1 MTKLLVWE
9 DETVIGINKE
19 EGHIRS
25 IPYSDKETS
34 LKNKKSPYFLSLNGS
49 WKFHWVPKY
58 DERPELFY
66 ETDFDISSWEKI
78 KVPGTFELQGYGIPY
93 YLATSYPPPLRKR
106 KAPNIDK
113 NETPIGSYKRN
124 FTIPKGWDK
133 REIFIQFEGVK
144 SAFYLW
150 INGKE
155 VGYSQGSMAPAE
167 FNITKFVKTGKNQI
181 AVEVYKWS
189 DGSYLEDQDFWF
201 LGGIYREVFLYSVP
215 KVHVWDYFASCEFD
229 KIYRDAMLKLRIK
242 VRNFSDSSFNRPT
255 LEVYLLNDKMEN
267 VPLSPSI
274 KTEFE
279 VFPGRIEVLEFET
292 KIKSPKQWSA
302 ENPNLYTLVIS
313 LKSAQGETIEYV
325 SSKYGFC
332 QVEIKESQIF
342 INGKSVLF
350 KGVNHHDF
358 DQDGG
363 YVVPYK
369 QMVEDIK
376 IMKQNNINAVRTS
389 HYPADPRFY
398 DLCDEYGLYVLDEA
412 NVETHGFLGMF
423 YLRTKLSDKWSK
435 STVDR
440 MERMVEMN
448 KNHPSIFMWSLGNE
462 ACFGKPFFKMK
473 EAALKIDSTRPIHY
487 ENDHDLK
494 VSDVFSVMY
503 FTPKK
508 SEDIGNLK
516 KIRYRF
522 PNGSISP
529 KVYAEKP
536 YILCEYA
543 HAMGNSLGNFQEFMD
558 VFEKYPNCVG
568 GFIWDFV
575 DQGLRKFTEDGKPYW
590 LYGGDFGDKPHSS
603 NFCIN
608 GIVRPDRSP
617 NPSLYQVKKVYQN
630 ISVTPINILDGIFEV
645 HNKNR
650 FTDLENL
657 SLNWILTKNGRTN
670 KKGSIEVPEIEPL
683 SNRKVLIPIQKP
695 KKPDDA
701 EYHLMIQFKLKKATS
716 WAKKGYLVAWDQFS
730 VPFEGLEKKDVFD
743 KKLELEIQENDEAI
757 KAKSNKFAVSVSKI
771 TGFITSLEVEN
782 RQLLESPIKPNF
794 WRAPIDNDNL
804 RRVASYN
811 FPLLSKLIPENPWKK
826 ASSLMR
832 IENFH
837 SEIVDSKILT
847 VIINMK
853 VPKGKTNYIIEYTI
867 TGNAIHVKT
876 DFTPSKEM
884 IRLGMQTTL
893 NKELVKFKWFGRG
906 PHESYSDRKTGEAV
920 GLYTA
925 IVEDL
930 IHDYVYPQENGNRT
944 DVRWVSVTDNEG
956 KGFKITDT
964 EGHFLNFSA
973 WPYTLDDLEKAEH
986 INELPRRDE
995 ITFNIDYRQR
1005 GVGGD
1010 SPAWPT
1016 VHDKYKLK
1024 KNNHYTYSFKIEPV

>member
-1 MTKLLVWE
+1 MTKLLDWE
-9 DETVIGINKE
+9 DESVIGINKE
-19 EGHIRS
+19 EGHVRT
-25 IPYSDKETS
+25 IPCQDMETAV
-34 LKNKKSPYFLSLNGS
+34 KNKKSPYFQSLNGS
-49 WKFHWVPKY
+49 WKFYWVPKY
-58 DERPELFY
+58 TDRPEMFY
-66 ETDFDISSWEKI
+66 ETNFDISKWEEI
-78 KVPGTFELQGYGIPY
+78 KVPGTFELQGYGNPY
-93 YLATSYPPPLRKR
+93 YLAQSYPPPLRKR

-124 FTIPKGWDK
+124 FLIPKGWDN

-155 VGYSQGSMAPAE
+155 VGYSQGSMTPAE
-167 FNITKFVKTGKNQI
+167 FNITKFVNIGKNQI

-215 KVHVWDYFASCEFD
+215 KVHIWDYFASCDFD

-242 VRNFSDSSFNRPT
+242 VRNYSDSSFTRPT
-255 LEVYLLNDKMEN
+255 LEVQLLDEKMET

-274 KTEFE
+274 RTELE
-279 VFPGRIEVLEFET
+279 VFPGNTEVLEFET
-292 KIKSPKQWSA
+292 KVKNPKQWSA
-302 ENPNLYTLVIS
+302 ETPNLYNLVLI
-313 LKSAQGETIEYV
+313 LKTDVGETIECV
-325 SSKYGFC
+325 STKYGFC
-332 QVEIKESQIF
+332 QIAIKDSQIF

-363 YVVPYK
+363 YTVPYK
-369 QMVEDIK
+369 QMVEDVK

-412 NVETHGFLGMF
+412 NVETHGFLGML

-440 MERMVEMN
+440 MERMVEIN

-473 EAALKIDSTRPIHY
+473 KAALNIDPTRPIHY
-487 ENDHDLK
+487 ENDLSLK

-503 FTPKK
+503 FTPQK
-508 SEDIGNLK
+508 SEDVGELK

-522 PNGSISP
+522 PNGSLSP
-529 KVYAEKP
+529 KAYAEKP

-575 DQGLRKFTEDGKPYW
+575 DQGIRRFTEDEKPYW
-590 LYGGDFGDKPHSS
+590 IYGGDFGDEPNSS

-617 NPSLYQVKKVYQN
+617 NPSLFEVKKVYQN
-630 ISVTPINILDGIFEV
+630 ISVTSVNILDGIFEV

-650 FTDLENL
+650 FINL
-657 SLNWILTKNGRTN
+657 DNMKIDWILTKNGRTN
-670 KKGSIEVPEIEPL
+670 KKGTIDTPEIEPF

-701 EYHLMIQFKLKKATS
+701 EYHLMIQFKLKTKTS
-716 WAKKGYLVAWDQFS
+716 WARKGHLVAWDQFEI
-730 VPFEGLEKKDVFD
+730 PFEKIKKEDVFD
-743 KKLELEIQENDEAI
+743 KKHAIDVKENEKEIKVKTD
-757 KAKSNKFAVSVSKI
+757 KFVVIINKI
-771 TGFITSLEVEN
+771 TGLITSLQAEK
-782 RQLLESPIKPNF
+782 RQLIKTPLQPNF

-804 RRVASYN
+804 KRVISYT
-811 FPLLSKLIPENPWKK
+811 FPLLSRFIPENPWKN
-826 ASSLMR
+826 ASNLMTV
-832 IENFH
+832 EEFT
-837 SEIVDSKILT
+837 SELTDSKILT
-847 VIINMK
+847 VIVEMK
-853 VPKGKTNYIIEYTI
+853 VPKGKSNFIIEYNI
-867 TGNAIHVKT
+867 TGSAIHVKV
-876 DFTPSKEM
+876 DFTPSKEL

-893 NKELVKFKWFGRG
+893 NKELVKFQWFGRG
-906 PHESYSDRKTGEAV
+906 PHESYSDRKTGAAV
-920 GLYTA
+920 GIYSST
-925 IVEDL
+925 VDDL
-930 IHDYVYPQENGNRT
+930 IHEYVYPQENGNRT
-944 DVRWVSVTDNEG
+944 DIRWVSVTDNEG

-964 EGHFLNFSA
+964 DGNFLNFSS
-973 WPYTLDDLEKAEH
+973 WPYTMEDLEKAEH

-995 ITFNIDYRQR
+995 TTFNIDYKQR

-1010 SPAWPT
+1010 LPAFPT
-1016 VHDKYKLK
+1016 VHEKYKLK
-1024 KNNHYTYSFKIEPV
+1024 KNIHYTYSFKIEPI